1 MSDEQQ
7 FFTVEEASKRLP
19 LVKSIVRDIVALHK
33 DVTERRRRLEE
44 IRFRQTGSEDAA
56 SLYREEVGVVE
67 KELKKDVLRLD
78 EYIGELRQLNVILKD
93 ANKGLVDFPAK
104 LDGREVYLCWQH
116 GEEEVGYW
124 HDTDKGYAGRQSL
137 MEGSVTGSD
146 ESNGSNG
153 E

>member
-7 FFTVEEASKRLP
+7 FFTVEEANKRLP

-44 IRFRQTGSEDAA
+44 IQFRQTGSEDAA
-56 SLYREEVGVVE
+56 SLYREEVGEVE

-78 EYIGELRQLNVILKD
+78 EYIGELRQLNVMLKD
-93 ANKGLVDFPAK
+93 ATKGLVNFPAK
-104 LDGREVYLCWQH
+104 MEDREIYLCWQL
-116 GEEEVGYW
+116 GEDEVGHW
-124 HDTDKGYAGRQSL
+124 HETDTGFAGRQSL
-137 MEGSVTGSD
+137 MEGSVAGSEETND
-146 ESNGSNG
+146 SNG